1 VLSDLQAEFGTAI
14 VAKESEKAKCSTA
27 AFPKLFMFREIGTQ
41 VSLVPMSRPSLRTV
55 APAPCLSL
63 DIKDWVKKDMRGFFD
78 GRILMG
84 NFD

>member
-1 VLSDLQAEFGTAI
+1 
-14 VAKESEKAKCSTA
+14 
-27 AFPKLFMFREIGTQ
+27 MFREIGTQ